1 VYRPI
6 GCMHAFPTEWAR
18 AQFPALQLA
27 IEGQPAIFL
36 DGPGGTQVP
45 EPVIKAVC
53 DYYRKNNSNL
63 GGQFVTSQNTA
74 ELVQRARVQLAEF
87 LNARAPEEI
96 IFGANMTTLTFSLS
110 RALARTWRPGDE
122 VIVTSLDH
130 DANITPWRVAAG
142 ERGAV
147 VRTWELDL
155 ETCTLKLADL
165 QRLLSP
171 RTRLVAVTLAS
182 NAIGSVI
189 DVASV
194 CRLAHGSGA
203 QVFVDAVHFAP
214 HGPIDVQG
222 LGCDYLACSAYKF
235 FGPHLGVLWGRSQ
248 LLEQLESYKVRPAP
262 SCAPGKWETGTQNF
276 EAIAGVQAALAY
288 LREVGYRTSGQAIL
302 HDAMNVIREHE
313 MHLSQAFLEGVRS
326 QHRIEIYGSADPEEC
341 ETRTPTFAFRVH
353 GVTPAEVAEKLAHA
367 GIFVWSGHF
376 YAVDLVERLGLAK
389 DGGLL
394 RAGFVHYNTLEEV
407 ERTLDAL
414 ARI

>member
-1 VYRPI
+1 
-6 GCMHAFPTEWAR
+6 
-18 AQFPALQLA
+18 
-27 IEGQPAIFL
+27 
-36 DGPGGTQVP
+36 VP
-45 EPVIKAVC
+45 EPVIKAVA

-63 GGQFVTSQNTA
+63 GGSFVTSQNTA

-87 LNARAPEEI
+87 LNAPAPEEV
-96 IFGANMTTLTFSLS
+96 IFGPNMTTLAFSLS
-110 RALARTWRPGDE
+110 RALARTWQPGDE

-155 ETCTLKLADL
+155 ETCTLELADL
-165 QRLLSP
+165 RRLLTP

-182 NAIGSVI
+182 NVTGSVI

-194 CRLAHGSGA
+194 CQLAHASGA

-222 LGCDYLACSAYKF
+222 LGCDFLACSAYKF
-235 FGPHLGVLWGRSQ
+235 FGPHLGVLWGRRE
-248 LLEQLESYKVRPAP
+248 LLERVESYRVRPAP

-276 EAIAGVQAALAY
+276 EAIAGVQATLAY
-288 LREVGYRTSGQAIL
+288 LREVGYRTSGRAIL

-313 MHLSQAFLEGVRS
+313 RHLSRAFLEGIRS
-326 QHRIEIYGSADPEEC
+326 QHRVEIYGPADPERC

-353 GVTPAEVAEKLAHA
+353 GVTPPEVAEKLAHA

-376 YAVDLVERLGLAK
+376 YAVDLVGRLGLAK
-389 DGGLL
+389 DGGLV

-407 ERTLDAL
+407 ERMLDAL